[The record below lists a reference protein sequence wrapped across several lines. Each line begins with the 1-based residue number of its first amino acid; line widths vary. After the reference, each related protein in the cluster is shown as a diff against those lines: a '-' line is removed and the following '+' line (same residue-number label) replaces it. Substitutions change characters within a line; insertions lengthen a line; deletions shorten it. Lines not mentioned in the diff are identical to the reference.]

1 MFKDKEV
8 HPKASPARGRSTAS
22 LSSGGSRMFSELI
35 VDARVQASR
44 WFLISLIEFLLILA
58 LVLAMSFMAPLVK
71 TIPYMVKVDNDSGQ
85 VLAKPVQIEEFKV
98 ESKLIAAEARHFVRN
113 LMSIDPFLTR
123 RDLDRAASRVVGK
136 ATTDLKEYLST
147 ERPFERMAK
156 TPGLIRTTEINS
168 ADASQK
174 NIVFVFAQTS
184 ERISSGP
191 PILTKWRFTIHYV
204 IEPAMTEKS
213 LQDNPLGFVITHFER
228 LQDNI
233 Q

>member
-8 HPKASPARGRSTAS
+8 TPKSMPQAQRRTAS
-22 LSSGGSRMFSELI
+22 MGPRQPRVFSELI
-35 VDARVQASR
+35 VEARVQASR
-44 WFLISLIEFLLILA
+44 WFLISFIEFLLILVLVIA
-58 LVLAMSFMAPLVK
+58 LAWMTPLVK

-85 VLAKPVQIEEFKV
+85 VVAKPVQIDEFKV
-98 ESKLIAAEARHFVRN
+98 ENKLIAAEARNFVRN

-123 RDLDRAASRVVGK
+123 RDLERAASRVVGK
-136 ATTDLKEYLST
+136 AATELKEYLSL

-184 ERISSGP
+184 ERISSGA
-191 PILTKWRFTIHYV
+191 PILTKWRLTIHYV
-204 IEPAMTEKS
+204 IEPSMSEKS
-213 LQDNPLGFVITHFER
+213 LLDNPLGFVITHFER

>member
-1 MFKDKEV
+1 MV
-8 HPKASPARGRSTAS
+8 
-22 LSSGGSRMFSELI
+22 
-35 VDARVQASR
+35 
-44 WFLISLIEFLLILA
+44 
-58 LVLAMSFMAPLVK
+58 LVIAIAWMTPLVK
-71 TIPYMVKVDNDSGQ
+71 TIPYMVKVDNDSAQ
-85 VLAKPVQIEEFKV
+85 VVAKPVQLEDFKV
-98 ESKLIAAEARHFVRN
+98 ESKMIAAEARNFVRN
-113 LMSIDPFLTR
+113 LMSIDPFVTR

-136 ATTDLKEYLST
+136 ASTEFKEYLGV

-156 TPGLIRTTEINS
+156 TPGLVRTTEING

-184 ERISSGP
+184 ERISSGA

-204 IEPAMTEKS
+204 IEQNLTEKS
-213 LQDNPLGFVITHFER
+213 LQDNPLGFIITHFER

>member
-1 MFKDKEV
+1 MSQEPSTSSLILPEPSDQEV
-8 HPKASPARGRSTAS
+8 VKRVED
-22 LSSGGSRMFSELI
+22 SRVFSELI
-35 VDARVQASR
+35 VEARVQATR
-44 WFLISLIEFLLILA
+44 WFVVAFVEFFLIMV
-58 LVLAMSFMAPLVK
+58 LVIAMAYMTPLVK
-71 TIPYMVKVDNDSGQ
+71 TIPYMVKVDTDSGQ
-85 VLAKPVQIEEFKV
+85 VVAKPVQLDEFKV
-98 ESKLIAAEARHFVRN
+98 ERKMIAAEARNFVRN
-113 LMSIDPFLTR
+113 LMSIDPFVTR

-136 ATTDLKEYLST
+136 ASTEFKEYLVL

-184 ERISSGP
+184 ERISSGS

-204 IEPAMTEKS
+204 IEQNLTEKS
-213 LQDNPLGFVITHFER
+213 LQDNPLGFIITHFER
-228 LQDNI
+228 IQDNI

>member
-1 MFKDKEV
+1 MS
-8 HPKASPARGRSTAS
+8 KAAPLQTKPVQAS
-22 LSSGGSRMFSELI
+22 AALSAAMKSSGPRVFSELL
-35 VDARVQASR
+35 VEARVQASR
-44 WFLISLIEFLLILA
+44 WFLVSLVQFILILV
-58 LVLAMSFMAPLVK
+58 LVAAIAFMTPLVK

-85 VLAKPVQIEEFKV
+85 VVAKPVQMDEFKV
-98 ESKLIAAEARHFVRN
+98 ESKMIAAEARYFVRN

-136 ATTDLKEYLST
+136 ASAELKEYLST

-156 TPGLIRTTEINS
+156 TPGLVRTTEINS

-184 ERISSGP
+184 ERISSGA
-191 PILTKWRFTIHYV
+191 PIMTKWRFTIHYV
-204 IEPAMTEKS
+204 IEPALTEKS

>member
-1 MFKDKEV
+1 MS
-8 HPKASPARGRSTAS
+8 KAAPLQTKPVQAS
-22 LSSGGSRMFSELI
+22 AALSAAMKPSGPRVFSELL
-35 VDARVQASR
+35 VEARVQASR
-44 WFLISLIEFLLILA
+44 WFLVSLVQFILILV
-58 LVLAMSFMAPLVK
+58 LVAAIAFMTPLVK

-85 VLAKPVQIEEFKV
+85 VVAKPVQMDEFKV
-98 ESKLIAAEARHFVRN
+98 ESKMIAAEARYFVRN

-136 ATTDLKEYLST
+136 ASAELKEYLST

-156 TPGLIRTTEINS
+156 TPGLVRTTEINS

-184 ERISSGP
+184 ERISSGA
-191 PILTKWRFTIHYV
+191 PIMTKWRFTIHYV
-204 IEPAMTEKS
+204 IEPALTEKS

>member
-1 MFKDKEV
+1 MK
-8 HPKASPARGRSTAS
+8 P
-22 LSSGGSRMFSELI
+22 SGPRVFSELL
-35 VDARVQASR
+35 VEARVQASR
-44 WFLISLIEFLLILA
+44 WFLISLVQFILIIV
-58 LVLAMSFMAPLVK
+58 LVGGIAFMTPLVK

-85 VLAKPVQIEEFKV
+85 VVAKPIQMDEFKV
-98 ESKLIAAEARHFVRN
+98 ESKMIAAEARHFVRN
-113 LMSIDPFLTR
+113 LMSIDPFLSR

-136 ATTDLKEYLST
+136 ASAELKEYLST

-156 TPGLIRTTEINS
+156 TPCLVRTTEINS

-184 ERISSGP
+184 ERISTGA
-191 PILTKWRFTIHYV
+191 PIMTKWRFTIHYV
-204 IEPAMTEKS
+204 IEPALSEKS

>member
-1 MFKDKEV
+1 MPTKPQVSSPSV
-8 HPKASPARGRSTAS
+8 HPT
-22 LSSGGSRMFSELI
+22 SREEVVKRVENSRVYSELI
-35 VDARVQASR
+35 VEARVQATR
-44 WFLISLIEFLLILA
+44 WFLISFVEFFLIVV
-58 LVLAMSFMAPLVK
+58 LVIAIAWMTPLVK
-71 TIPYMVKVDNDSGQ
+71 TIPYMVKVDNDSAQ
-85 VLAKPVQIEEFKV
+85 VVAKPVQLEDFKV
-98 ESKLIAAEARHFVRN
+98 ESKMIAAEARNFVRN
-113 LMSIDPFLTR
+113 LMSIDPFVTR

-136 ATTDLKEYLST
+136 ASTEFKEYLGV

-156 TPGLIRTTEINS
+156 TPGLVRTTEING

-184 ERISSGP
+184 ERISSGA

-204 IEPAMTEKS
+204 LEQNLTEKS
-213 LQDNPLGFVITHFER
+213 LQDNPLGFIITHFER

>member
-1 MFKDKEV
+1 MS
-8 HPKASPARGRSTAS
+8 KAAPLQTKPVQAS
-22 LSSGGSRMFSELI
+22 AALSAAMKPSGPRVFSELL
-35 VDARVQASR
+35 VEARVQASR
-44 WFLISLIEFLLILA
+44 WFLVSLVQYILILV
-58 LVLAMSFMAPLVK
+58 LVAAIAFMTPLVK

-85 VLAKPVQIEEFKV
+85 VVAKPVQMDEFKV
-98 ESKLIAAEARHFVRN
+98 ESKMIAAEARYFVRN

-123 RDLDRAASRVVGK
+123 RELDRAASRVVGK
-136 ATTDLKEYLST
+136 ASAELKEYLST
-147 ERPFERMAK
+147 ERPFERMAT
-156 TPGLIRTTEINS
+156 TPGLVRTTEINS

-184 ERISSGP
+184 ERISSGA
-191 PILTKWRFTIHYV
+191 PIMTKWRFTIHYV
-204 IEPAMTEKS
+204 IEPALTEKS